1 MKCPP
6 AKQPTNLFAI
16 AVEALAAYYD
26 QASATPGEAGP
37 RPVRWADLADPQNV
51 PIAFEVRSFRLYDF
65 SAELV
70 GR

>member
-26 QASATPGEAGP
+26 QASATPPAKPAPG
-37 RPVRWADLADPQNV
+37 
-51 PIAFEVRSFRLYDF
+51 RSDGLTLPTLKMFRLLLRYGLF
-65 SAELV
+65 
-70 GR
+70 GYTIFP